1 MLQQAIV
8 TTVDYCTK
16 YARQVV
22 GIAILLGL
30 VTGIYAAGHFA
41 IDADVNK
48 LISKDLPWRQRE
60 AAFNKFFP
68 SQEESMLA
76 VVDAPTS
83 EQATQATNAL
93 IQKLSAQKD
102 HFHSIVEGG
111 GGPFFQKNGL
121 LFLPAEEVVGFT
133 KKLGEAKPVIQ
144 VLAQDSN
151 LRGLTTALNYG
162 LVGARMN
169 HYTLDDFAGTMNMVS
184 DTLDEAI
191 AGKPASFSWR
201 AMLNGRP
208 STTSERRRFIEIR
221 PVLDFAAL
229 MPGKAA
235 TDAIR
240 SAAADLATQ
249 YGARV
254 RLTGPVA
261 IADEEYAT
269 LQEGAFVNTT
279 LTIVVVLTILWL
291 ALRSFGIILAVFVS
305 LLVGLSITAAI
316 GLALVGALNLISV
329 AFAVLFIG
337 LGVDFGIQ
345 FSVRYRAER
354 HEVDDLHQ
362 ALIRTARY
370 VGAPLTLA
378 AAATAAGFLSFLP
391 TDYKG
396 LSELGLL
403 AGLGMIIAFITSIT
417 VIPALLMLLRPPGEP
432 EGMGFTFL
440 APLDRAMERHRI
452 PIIVCTGLVV
462 AAGLPLLY
470 WLQFDFNPLNL
481 RSPKVE
487 SVATFLELRSDPAIG
502 ASSIYML
509 APNEEAVKAV
519 AQKLSQLPEVSS
531 VKTIEN
537 FIPADQQPKLA
548 AIRQLA
554 TVLEPALR
562 PDPNKKPPTDADNV
576 AALKAAVGNL
586 KQAASTQTGRGGAA
600 ANRLADDLTKLADG
614 DEAMRARAHAAMI
627 PPLLTALNELRGYLQ
642 AEPVT
647 LQTLPPEITQRW
659 VTKDGQYK
667 VEILPKGDPT
677 DNETLRRFARAVQE
691 VEPNVTGG
699 PIAIL
704 ESGRTVIHA
713 FFEAGFWALASIT
726 ILLWIVLRRFGDVLL
741 TIIPLLM
748 AGVVTMELMVLFGMK
763 LNFANIIALPLLL
776 GVGVAFK
783 IYYIMAWRA
792 GQTDL
797 LQSSLTRAVMFSAA
811 TTATA
816 FGSLWLSSH
825 PGTSSM
831 GKLMALALVT
841 TMAAAV
847 LFQPLLMGPPREK
860 AKTKSKTEPVSEPEP
875 GPQAAPQPEPEPS
888 RRHKAGGSSRS
899 AGGGGHL
906 DGFGPRAPRRL
917 RGCRRRRFEVDQ
929 HLAVFH
935 LGAEGLEIDEAGRL
949 HGLAGRHVECA
960 EVQAALDHVPLQ
972 DAIGEIGGGM
982 GAARLGRI
990 EGAVDVV
997 DGYDLVADLEA
1008 LDVAGR
1014 KVGCGA
1020 DGDRVFCHEGTSL
1033 RRRRCEGDS
1042 VLYRPAGKVQ

>member
-1 MLQQAIV
+1 MLQQTIV
-8 TTVDYCTK
+8 ATVDFCTRH
-16 YARQVV
+16 AVQII
-22 GIAILLGL
+22 GIAVVLGL
-30 VTGIYAAGHFA
+30 AAAVYAAGHFA

-48 LISKDLPWRQRE
+48 LISKELPWRQRE
-60 AAFNKFFP
+60 VAFEKSFP
-68 SQEESMLA
+68 PKEETILA
-76 VVDAPTS
+76 VIDAPTS
-83 EQATQATNAL
+83 ELATQATAAV
-93 IQKLSAQKD
+93 IQKLSDQKD
-102 HFHSIVEGG
+102 HFRSILEAG

-121 LFLPAEEVVGFT
+121 LFLPTEEVVALT

-144 VLAQDSN
+144 TLAQDSN

-162 LVGARMN
+162 LIGVRMN
-169 HYTLDDFAGTMNMVS
+169 QYTLDNFSGTLNMVS

-191 AGKPASFSWR
+191 AGRAASFSWR

-208 STTSERRRFIEIR
+208 PTPDERRRFLEIR
-221 PVLDFAAL
+221 PVLDYAAL
-229 MPGKAA
+229 MPGKVA

-240 SAAADLATQ
+240 QAAADLDI
-249 YGARV
+249 GAKL

-269 LQEGAFVNTT
+269 LEEGAFTNTT
-279 LTIVVVLTILWL
+279 VTIVVVLTILWL
-291 ALRSFGIILAVFVS
+291 ALRSFGIILAVAIS
-305 LLVGLSITAAI
+305 LLVGLSITAAV

-362 ALIRTARY
+362 ALVNTASH

-403 AGLGMIIAFITSIT
+403 AGLGMIIAFLTSIT
-417 VIPALLMLLRPPGEP
+417 LIPALLTVLRPPGEP
-432 EGMGFTFL
+432 KEMGFKRL
-440 APLDRAMERHRI
+440 APLDRFMERHRI
-452 PIIVCTGLVV
+452 PIIVGTGLVV

-481 RSPKVE
+481 RSTKVE

-502 ASSIYML
+502 ASSIFVL
-509 APNEEAVKAV
+509 APSMEAAKSDLE
-519 AQKLSQLPEVSS
+519 KLSKLPDVSS
-531 VKTIEN
+531 VKTIES
-537 FIPADQQPKLA
+537 FIPDDQQPKLA

-554 TVLEPALR
+554 TVLDPVLR

-576 AALKAAVGNL
+576 AALKAAVDAL
-586 KQAASTQTGRGGAA
+586 KQSAGTQTGRGATAA
-600 ANRLADDLTKLADG
+600 KRLADDLAKIASG
-614 DEAMRARAHAAMI
+614 DEAMRGRVHAAMI
-627 PPLLTALNELRGYLQ
+627 PSLNTALDELRNYLQ
-642 AEPVT
+642 AQPVT
-647 LQTLPPEITQRW
+647 LETLPPEIAREW
-659 VTKDGQYK
+659 VTQDGRYK

-677 DNETLRRFARAVQE
+677 DNETLRQFARAVQA
-691 VEPNVTGG
+691 VEPNATGG

-704 ESGRTVIHA
+704 ESGRTVVRA
-713 FFEAGFWALASIT
+713 FYEAGFWALGSII
-726 ILLWIVLRRFGDVLL
+726 ILLWLVLRRFGDVLL

-748 AGVVTMELMVLFGMK
+748 AGVVTMELMVLFGTK

-797 LQSSLTRAVMFSAA
+797 LQSSLTRAVMFSAL

-847 LFQPLLMGPPREK
+847 LFQPVLMGPPRERKKK
-860 AKTKSKTEPVSEPEP
+860 A
-875 GPQAAPQPEPEPS
+875 
-888 RRHKAGGSSRS
+888 
-899 AGGGGHL
+899 
-906 DGFGPRAPRRL
+906 
-917 RGCRRRRFEVDQ
+917 
-929 HLAVFH
+929 
-935 LGAEGLEIDEAGRL
+935 
-949 HGLAGRHVECA
+949 
-960 EVQAALDHVPLQ
+960 
-972 DAIGEIGGGM
+972 
-982 GAARLGRI
+982 
-990 EGAVDVV
+990 
-997 DGYDLVADLEA
+997 
-1008 LDVAGR
+1008 
-1014 KVGCGA
+1014 
-1020 DGDRVFCHEGTSL
+1020 
-1033 RRRRCEGDS
+1033 
-1042 VLYRPAGKVQ
+1042 

>member
-8 TTVDYCTK
+8 STVDYCIR
-16 YARQVV
+16 YATQII
-22 GIAILLGL
+22 GIAALLGL
-30 VTGIYAAGHFA
+30 VTAIYAAGHFG

-60 AAFNKFFP
+60 ATFQKFFP
-68 SQEESMLA
+68 PKEETILA

-83 EQATQATNAL
+83 ELVTQATAAL
-93 IQKLSAQKD
+93 IQKLSDQKNL
-102 HFHSIVEGG
+102 FQSIMEAG
-111 GGPFFQKNGL
+111 GGPFFQRNGL
-121 LFLPAEEVVGFT
+121 LFLPTKEVVDLS

-144 VLAQDSN
+144 ALAQDPN

-162 LVGARMN
+162 LIGARMG

-184 DTLDEAI
+184 DTLDEVI
-191 AGKPASFSWR
+191 AGRPASFSWR

-208 STTSERRRFIEIR
+208 ATPAERRRFIDIR
-221 PVLDFAAL
+221 PVLDYSAL
-229 MPGKAA
+229 TPGKAA

-240 SAAADLATQ
+240 QAAADLNISGQ
-249 YGARV
+249 YGAKL

-269 LQEGAFVNTT
+269 LEEGAFVNTT
-279 LTIVVVLTILWL
+279 ATIVVVLTILWL
-291 ALRSFGIILAVFVS
+291 ALRSFGIIFAVFIS

-316 GLALVGALNLISV
+316 GLALVGALNLISI

-345 FSVRYRAER
+345 FTVRYRAER
-354 HEVDDLHQ
+354 HEVDDLRQ
-362 ALIRTARY
+362 ALLNTARH
-370 VGAPLTLA
+370 VGAQLTLA

-403 AGLGMIIAFITSIT
+403 AGLGMIIAFLTSVT
-417 VIPALLMLLRPPGEP
+417 LIPALLMHVRPPGEP
-432 EGMGFTFL
+432 EEMGFRWL
-440 APLDRAMERHRI
+440 APVDRFMERRRI
-452 PIIVCTGLVV
+452 PIIVGTGLVV

-481 RSPKVE
+481 RNPHVE
-487 SVATFLELRSDPAIG
+487 SVATFLDLRSDPAIG
-502 ASSIYML
+502 ASSIYVL
-509 APNEEAVKAV
+509 GPKDDAKADV
-519 AQKLSQLPEVSS
+519 EKLSKLPEVSS

-554 TVLEPALR
+554 TVLGPALR
-562 PDPNKKPPTDADNV
+562 PDPNKKPPTDADNI
-576 AALKAAVGNL
+576 AALKAAVGSL
-586 KQAASTQTGRGGAA
+586 KQAAGTQTGPGAVA
-600 ANRLADDLTKLADG
+600 AKRLADDLTKLADG
-614 DEAMRARAHAAMI
+614 DEALRARAQAAMI
-627 PPLLTALNELRGYLQ
+627 PPLNTALDELRHYLQ

-647 LQTLPPEITQRW
+647 LESLPPEIAREW
-659 VTKDGQYK
+659 VTQDGRYK
-667 VEILPKGDPT
+667 VEILPTGDPT
-677 DNETLRRFARAVQE
+677 DNETLRRFAHAVQQ
-691 VEPNVTGG
+691 VEPNATGG

-704 ESGRTVIHA
+704 ESGRTVIRA
-713 FFEAGFWALASIT
+713 FFEAGFWALTSIT

-748 AGVVTMELMVLFGMK
+748 AGVVTMELMVLFDMK

-797 LQSSLTRAVMFSAA
+797 LQSSLTRAVMFSAF

-847 LFQPLLMGPPREK
+847 LFQPVLMGPPRER
-860 AKTKSKTEPVSEPEP
+860 AKPEPASEPK
-875 GPQAAPQPEPEPS
+875 PEPE
-888 RRHKAGGSSRS
+888 
-899 AGGGGHL
+899 
-906 DGFGPRAPRRL
+906 
-917 RGCRRRRFEVDQ
+917 
-929 HLAVFH
+929 
-935 LGAEGLEIDEAGRL
+935 
-949 HGLAGRHVECA
+949 
-960 EVQAALDHVPLQ
+960 VQPQ
-972 DAIGEIGGGM
+972 
-982 GAARLGRI
+982 
-990 EGAVDVV
+990 
-997 DGYDLVADLEA
+997 
-1008 LDVAGR
+1008 
-1014 KVGCGA
+1014 
-1020 DGDRVFCHEGTSL
+1020 T
-1033 RRRRCEGDS
+1033 
-1042 VLYRPAGKVQ
+1042 

>member
-8 TTVDYCTK
+8 TIVDFCTR
-16 YARQVV
+16 YAAQII
-22 GIAILLGL
+22 GIAALLGL
-30 VTGIYAAGHFA
+30 ATAIYAAAHFA

-60 AAFNKFFP
+60 VAFEKSFP
-68 SQEESMLA
+68 PKEETILA
-76 VVDAPTS
+76 VIDAPTS
-83 EQATQATNAL
+83 ELATQATAAL
-93 IQKLSAQKD
+93 IQKLSDQKD
-102 HFHSIVEGG
+102 HFRSLLEAG

-121 LFLPAEEVVGFT
+121 LFLPTPEVVALT
-133 KKLGEAKPVIQ
+133 KKLGDAKPLIQ
-144 VLAQDSN
+144 TLAQDSN
-151 LRGLTTALNYG
+151 LRGLTTVLNYG
-162 LVGARMN
+162 LIGARMN
-169 HYTLDDFAGTMNMVS
+169 QYTLDSLSGTLNMVS

-191 AGKPASFSWR
+191 AGRPASFSWR

-208 STTSERRRFIEIR
+208 PTPDERRRFIEIR
-221 PVLDFAAL
+221 PVLDYAAL
-229 MPGKAA
+229 MPGKVA

-240 SAAADLATQ
+240 QAAADLDFGAK
-249 YGARV
+249 YGATL

-269 LQEGAFVNTT
+269 LEEGAYTNTT
-279 LTIVVVLTILWL
+279 VTIVVVLTILWL
-291 ALRSFGIILAVFVS
+291 ALRSFGIILAVAIS
-305 LLVGLSITAAI
+305 LLVGLSITAAV

-354 HEVDDLHQ
+354 HEIDDLHQ
-362 ALIRTARY
+362 ALLDTASH

-403 AGLGMIIAFITSIT
+403 AGLGMIVAFLTSIT
-417 VIPALLMLLRPPGEP
+417 LLPALLTVLRPPGEP
-432 EGMGFTFL
+432 KEMGFKSL
-440 APLDRAMERHRI
+440 APVDRFMERHRI
-452 PIIVCTGLVV
+452 PIIVGTGLAV

-481 RSPKVE
+481 RSTKVE
-487 SVATFLELRSDPAIG
+487 SVATLLELRSDPAIG
-502 ASSIYML
+502 ASSIYVL
-509 APNEEAVKAV
+509 APSKEA
-519 AQKLSQLPEVSS
+519 AQADLEKLSKLPEVSS
-531 VKTIEN
+531 VKSIES

-554 TVLEPALR
+554 TVLDPVLR

-576 AALKAAVGNL
+576 AALKAAVDAL
-586 KQAASTQTGRGGAA
+586 KQSVGTQTGPGAIA
-600 ANRLADDLTKLADG
+600 AKRLADDLAKLASG
-614 DEAMRARAHAAMI
+614 DEAMRGRAHAAMI
-627 PPLLTALNELRGYLQ
+627 PSLNTALDELRNYLQ
-642 AEPVT
+642 AQPVT
-647 LQTLPPEITQRW
+647 LETLPPEIAREWITQ
-659 VTKDGQYK
+659 DGRYK

-677 DNETLRRFARAVQE
+677 DNETLRQFARAVQA
-691 VEPNVTGG
+691 VEPNATGG

-704 ESGRTVIHA
+704 ESGRTVVRA
-713 FFEAGFWALASIT
+713 FFQAGFWALGSIV
-726 ILLWIVLRRFGDVLL
+726 ILLWIVLRRLGDVLL

-748 AGVVTMELMVLFGMK
+748 AGVVTMELMVLFGTK

-792 GQTDL
+792 GQTGL
-797 LQSSLTRAVMFSAA
+797 LQSSLTRAVMFSAL

-847 LFQPLLMGPPREK
+847 LFQPVLMGPPRDPK
-860 AKTKSKTEPVSEPEP
+860 PKRFKL
-875 GPQAAPQPEPEPS
+875 
-888 RRHKAGGSSRS
+888 RIS
-899 AGGGGHL
+899 AG
-906 DGFGPRAPRRL
+906 
-917 RGCRRRRFEVDQ
+917 
-929 HLAVFH
+929 
-935 LGAEGLEIDEAGRL
+935 
-949 HGLAGRHVECA
+949 
-960 EVQAALDHVPLQ
+960 AA
-972 DAIGEIGGGM
+972 
-982 GAARLGRI
+982 AARSQ
-990 EGAVDVV
+990 EAV
-997 DGYDLVADLEA
+997 AA
-1008 LDVAGR
+1008 
-1014 KVGCGA
+1014 GA
-1020 DGDRVFCHEGTSL
+1020 DRST
-1033 RRRRCEGDS
+1033 
-1042 VLYRPAGKVQ
+1042 

>member
-1 MLQQAIV
+1 MLQQTIV
-8 TTVDYCTK
+8 ATVDFCTRH
-16 YARQVV
+16 AVQII
-22 GIAILLGL
+22 GIAVVLGL
-30 VTGIYAAGHFA
+30 AAAVYAAGHFA

-48 LISKDLPWRQRE
+48 LISKELPWRQRE
-60 AAFNKFFP
+60 VAFEKSFP
-68 SQEESMLA
+68 PKEETILA
-76 VVDAPTS
+76 VIDAPTS
-83 EQATQATNAL
+83 ELATQATAAV
-93 IQKLSAQKD
+93 IQKLSDQKD
-102 HFHSIVEGG
+102 HFRSILEAG

-121 LFLPAEEVVGFT
+121 LFLPTEEVVALT

-144 VLAQDSN
+144 TLAQDSN

-162 LVGARMN
+162 LIGVRMN
-169 HYTLDDFAGTMNMVS
+169 QYTLDNFSGTLNMVS

-191 AGKPASFSWR
+191 AGRAASFSWR

-208 STTSERRRFIEIR
+208 PTPDERRRFLEIR
-221 PVLDFAAL
+221 PVLDYAAL
-229 MPGKAA
+229 MPGKVA

-240 SAAADLATQ
+240 QAAADLDI
-249 YGARV
+249 GAKL

-269 LQEGAFVNTT
+269 LEEGAFTNTT
-279 LTIVVVLTILWL
+279 VTIVVVLTILWL
-291 ALRSFGIILAVFVS
+291 ALRSFGIILAVAIS
-305 LLVGLSITAAI
+305 LLVGLSITAAV

-362 ALIRTARY
+362 ALVNTASH

-403 AGLGMIIAFITSIT
+403 AGLGMIIAFLTSIT
-417 VIPALLMLLRPPGEP
+417 LIPALLTVLRPPGEP
-432 EGMGFTFL
+432 KEMGFKRL
-440 APLDRAMERHRI
+440 APLDRFMERHRI
-452 PIIVCTGLVV
+452 PIIVGTGLVV

-481 RSPKVE
+481 RSTKVE

-502 ASSIYML
+502 ASSIFVL
-509 APNEEAVKAV
+509 APSMEAAKSDLE
-519 AQKLSQLPEVSS
+519 KLSKLPEVSS
-531 VKTIEN
+531 VKTIES
-537 FIPADQQPKLA
+537 FIPDDQQPKLA

-554 TVLEPALR
+554 TVLDPVLR

-576 AALKAAVGNL
+576 AALKAAVDAL
-586 KQAASTQTGRGGAA
+586 KQSAGTQTGRGATAA
-600 ANRLADDLTKLADG
+600 KRLADDLAKIASG
-614 DEAMRARAHAAMI
+614 DEAMRGRVHAAMI
-627 PPLLTALNELRGYLQ
+627 PSLNTALDELRNYLQ
-642 AEPVT
+642 AQPVT
-647 LQTLPPEITQRW
+647 LETLPPEIAREW
-659 VTKDGQYK
+659 V
-667 VEILPKGDPT
+667 
-677 DNETLRRFARAVQE
+677 RAL
-691 VEPNVTGG
+691 G
-699 PIAIL
+699 
-704 ESGRTVIHA
+704 
-713 FFEAGFWALASIT
+713 SII
-726 ILLWIVLRRFGDVLL
+726 ILLWLVLRRFGDVLL

-748 AGVVTMELMVLFGMK
+748 AGVVTMELMVLFGTK

-797 LQSSLTRAVMFSAA
+797 LQSSLTRAVMFSAL

-847 LFQPLLMGPPREK
+847 LFQPVLMGPPRERKKK
-860 AKTKSKTEPVSEPEP
+860 A
-875 GPQAAPQPEPEPS
+875 
-888 RRHKAGGSSRS
+888 
-899 AGGGGHL
+899 
-906 DGFGPRAPRRL
+906 
-917 RGCRRRRFEVDQ
+917 
-929 HLAVFH
+929 
-935 LGAEGLEIDEAGRL
+935 
-949 HGLAGRHVECA
+949 
-960 EVQAALDHVPLQ
+960 
-972 DAIGEIGGGM
+972 
-982 GAARLGRI
+982 
-990 EGAVDVV
+990 
-997 DGYDLVADLEA
+997 
-1008 LDVAGR
+1008 
-1014 KVGCGA
+1014 
-1020 DGDRVFCHEGTSL
+1020 
-1033 RRRRCEGDS
+1033 
-1042 VLYRPAGKVQ
+1042 

>member
-8 TTVDYCTK
+8 TTVDYCTR
-16 YARQVV
+16 YAKQVV

-30 VTGIYAAGHFA
+30 ITAIYAAGHFA

-68 SQEESMLA
+68 SQEETMLA
-76 VVDAPTS
+76 VLDAPTS
-83 EQATQATNAL
+83 ELATQATAAL

-102 HFHSIVEGG
+102 LFHAIVEGG

-121 LFLPAEEVVGFT
+121 LFLPTEEVVGFT

-169 HYTLDDFAGTMNMVS
+169 HYTLDEV
-184 DTLDEAI
+184 I
-191 AGKPASFSWR
+191 ARRPASFSWR

-208 STTSERRRFIEIR
+208 STPSDRRRFIDIR

-235 TDAIR
+235 TNAIR
-240 SAAADLATQ
+240 AAAADLTTQ

-269 LQEGAFVNTT
+269 LQEGAFVNTAA
-279 LTIVVVLTILWL
+279 TIVVVLTILWL
-291 ALRSFGIILAVFVS
+291 ALRSFGIILAVFIS

-354 HEVDDLHQ
+354 HDVDDLHE

-370 VGAPLTLA
+370 AGAPLTLA

-417 VIPALLMLLRPPGEP
+417 VIPALLTLLRPPGEP

-502 ASSIYML
+502 ASSIYVL
-509 APNEEAVKAV
+509 VPNEEAVKA
-519 AQKLSQLPEVSS
+519 AAEKLSKLPEVSS
-531 VKTIEN
+531 VKTVES
-537 FIPADQQPKLA
+537 FIPVDQQPKLA

-554 TVLEPALR
+554 TVIEPALR

-586 KQAASTQTGRGGAA
+586 KQAAGTQTGRGATA

-614 DEAMRARAHAAMI
+614 DEALRARATAAMV
-627 PPLLTALNELRGYLQ
+627 PPLQTALDELRGYLR

-647 LQTLPPEITQRW
+647 LQSLPPEVTQRW

-691 VEPNVTGG
+691 VEPNSTGG

-726 ILLWIVLRRFGDVLL
+726 ILLWVVLRRFGDVLL

-748 AGVVTMELMVLFGMK
+748 AGIVTMELMVLFGMK

-797 LQSSLTRAVMFSAA
+797 LQSSLTRAVMFSAC

-860 AKTKSKTEPVSEPEP
+860 AKTKSKTEPVSEPKP
-875 GPQAAPQPEPEPS
+875 GPQAASQPQPQPEPQP
-888 RRHKAGGSSRS
+888 
-899 AGGGGHL
+899 
-906 DGFGPRAPRRL
+906 
-917 RGCRRRRFEVDQ
+917 Q
-929 HLAVFH
+929 
-935 LGAEGLEIDEAGRL
+935 
-949 HGLAGRHVECA
+949 
-960 EVQAALDHVPLQ
+960 
-972 DAIGEIGGGM
+972 
-982 GAARLGRI
+982 
-990 EGAVDVV
+990 
-997 DGYDLVADLEA
+997 
-1008 LDVAGR
+1008 
-1014 KVGCGA
+1014 
-1020 DGDRVFCHEGTSL
+1020 T
-1033 RRRRCEGDS
+1033 
-1042 VLYRPAGKVQ
+1042 

>member
-8 TTVDYCTK
+8 TIVDFCTR
-16 YARQVV
+16 YAAQII
-22 GIAILLGL
+22 GIAALLGL
-30 VTGIYAAGHFA
+30 ATAVYAGAHFA

-60 AAFNKFFP
+60 VAFEKSFP
-68 SQEESMLA
+68 PKEETILA
-76 VVDAPTS
+76 VLDAPTS
-83 EQATQATNAL
+83 ELATQATAAL
-93 IQKLSAQKD
+93 IQKLAPQKD
-102 HFHSIVEGG
+102 HFHSILEAG

-121 LFLPAEEVVGFT
+121 LFLPTPEVVALT
-133 KKLGEAKPVIQ
+133 KKLGEGKPVIQ
-144 VLAQDSN
+144 ALAQDSN
-151 LRGLTTALNYG
+151 WRGLTTALNYG
-162 LVGARMN
+162 LIGARMN
-169 HYTLDDFAGTMNMVS
+169 HYTLDDLSGTLNMVS

-191 AGKPASFSWR
+191 AGHFASFSWR

-208 STTSERRRFIEIR
+208 PKPDERRRFIEIR
-221 PVLDFAAL
+221 PVLDYAAL
-229 MPGKAA
+229 MPGKVA
-235 TDAIR
+235 TDVIR
-240 SAAADLATQ
+240 QTAADLNIAGL
-249 YGARV
+249 YGARL

-269 LQEGAFVNTT
+269 LEEGQFVNTT
-279 LTIVVVLTILWL
+279 VTILVVLTIIWL
-291 ALRSFGIILAVFVS
+291 ALRSFGIIFAVFVS

-316 GLALVGALNLISV
+316 GLAIVGALNLISV

-354 HEVDDLHQ
+354 HEVDNLHE
-362 ALIRTARY
+362 ALVNTARH

-403 AGLGMIIAFITSIT
+403 AGLGMIIAFLTSIT
-417 VIPALLMLLRPPGEP
+417 LLPALLTVLRPPGEP
-432 EGMGFTFL
+432 KEMGFKSL
-440 APLDRAMERHRI
+440 APLDRFMERHRI
-452 PIIVCTGLVV
+452 PVIVGTGLVV

-481 RSPKVE
+481 RSTKVE

-502 ASSIYML
+502 ASSIFVL
-509 APNEEAVKAV
+509 APNKEA
-519 AQKLSQLPEVSS
+519 AQSDLEKLSKLPEVSS
-531 VKTIEN
+531 VKTIES
-537 FIPADQQPKLA
+537 FIPGDQQPKLA

-554 TVLEPALR
+554 TVLDPVLR

-576 AALKAAVGNL
+576 AALKSAVDAL
-586 KQAASTQTGRGGAA
+586 KQAAGNQTGRGTVAA
-600 ANRLADDLTKLADG
+600 KRLADDLAKLTSG
-614 DEAMRARAHAAMI
+614 DEPMRARAQSAMI
-627 PPLLTALNELRGYLQ
+627 PSLNTALNELRNYLQ
-642 AEPVT
+642 AQPVT
-647 LQTLPPEITQRW
+647 LETLPLEIAREW
-659 VTKDGQYK
+659 VTQDGRYK

-677 DNETLRRFARAVQE
+677 DNETLRQFARAVQA
-691 VEPNVTGG
+691 VEPNATGG

-704 ESGRTVIHA
+704 ESGRTVVRA
-713 FFEAGFWALASIT
+713 FFEAGFWALGSII
-726 ILLWIVLRRFGDVLL
+726 ILLWIVLRRLGDVLL

-748 AGVVTMELMVLFGMK
+748 AGVVTMELMVLLGMK

-797 LQSSLTRAVMFSAA
+797 LQSSLTRAVMFSAL

-847 LFQPLLMGPPREK
+847 LFQPVLMGKPRELRDGT
-860 AKTKSKTEPVSEPEP
+860 AR
-875 GPQAAPQPEPEPS
+875 AA
-888 RRHKAGGSSRS
+888 H
-899 AGGGGHL
+899 
-906 DGFGPRAPRRL
+906 
-917 RGCRRRRFEVDQ
+917 
-929 HLAVFH
+929 
-935 LGAEGLEIDEAGRL
+935 
-949 HGLAGRHVECA
+949 
-960 EVQAALDHVPLQ
+960 
-972 DAIGEIGGGM
+972 
-982 GAARLGRI
+982 
-990 EGAVDVV
+990 
-997 DGYDLVADLEA
+997 
-1008 LDVAGR
+1008 
-1014 KVGCGA
+1014 
-1020 DGDRVFCHEGTSL
+1020 
-1033 RRRRCEGDS
+1033 
-1042 VLYRPAGKVQ
+1042 